1 MQGNKICE
9 SIRQG
14 RRTYGL
20 HVSHAGSSFY
30 AQKTLGLNVDFVFID
45 TEHVPV
51 DRADVHAM
59 CAVYADH
66 GISPTVRV
74 LHPDVNLTT
83 AALDAGAQGVIVPY
97 VESVDEIA
105 ETAGVVRF
113 RPLKGQRLRNVVS
126 GVEQLNE
133 ETERYLLNYNADN
146 YFLIGIESVPAME
159 NLDALLSVAGVDGV
173 FIGPHDLSISLEIPE
188 QYEHPRFVE
197 AVVSIIQRARKA
209 GLGAGMHVKADIAPP
224 ELLSK
229 YIDAGLNWI
238 LYAHD
243 FLIMVEAANQ
253 QINQMRKRYGDSF
266 APPASSNDASPEI

>member
-1 MQGNKICE
+1 MQGSKIRE

-14 RRTYGL
+14 RRVYGL

-30 AQKTLGLNVDFVFID
+30 AQKTLGLDVEFVFID

-59 CAVYADH
+59 CAVYASH

-83 AALDAGAQGVIVPY
+83 AALDAGAQGIIVPY
-97 VESVDEIA
+97 IESIDEIA

-126 GVEQLNE
+126 GVDQLNE

-146 YFLIGIESVPAME
+146 YFLIGIESIPAME

-173 FIGPHDLSISLEIPE
+173 FIGPHDLSISLEIPK
-188 QYEHPRFVE
+188 QYEHPRFV
-197 AVVSIIQRARKA
+197 AAIVSIIQRARKA

-224 ELLSK
+224 ALLAK

-253 QINQMRKRYGDSF
+253 QLNQMRKLHGDLF
-266 APPASSNDASPEI
+266 TPPASSNDASPEI